1 MEIRSNSNFEPTNL
15 RARESSV
22 KQPEK
27 KPRVDDQISTENTQK
42 SNDLLDGVE
51 EVRPEVV
58 ARGKELASSP
68 DYPPAD
74 VVEKL
79 ASFLSDKLK

>member
-22 KQPEK
+22 KQPVK
-27 KPRVDDQISTENTQK
+27 KLNTDDEMSTESTQK
-42 SNDLLDGVE
+42 SRDLLEGGE
-51 EVRPEVV
+51 EIRPEVI
-58 ARGKELASSP
+58 AKGKELASSP

-79 ASFLSDKLK
+79 ARFLSDKLK

>member
-1 MEIRSNSNFEPTNL
+1 MK
-15 RARESSV
+15 
-22 KQPEK
+22 KQDANDE
-27 KPRVDDQISTENTQK
+27 VSTDAAQK
-42 SNDLLDGVE
+42 SKELLESVE

-58 ARGKELASSP
+58 ERGKKLAASS

-79 ASFLSDKLK
+79 ARFLSDKLK

>member
-22 KQPEK
+22 KQPVK
-27 KPRVDDQISTENTQK
+27 KLNTDDEMSTESTQK
-42 SNDLLDGVE
+42 SKDLLEGGE
-51 EVRPEVV
+51 EIRPEVI

>member
-22 KQPEK
+22 KQPVK
-27 KPRVDDQISTENTQK
+27 KLNTDDEMSTESTQK
-42 SNDLLDGVE
+42 SKDLLEGGE
-51 EVRPEVV
+51 EIRPEVV